1 MFFSLL
7 GYVPPWDSVIR
18 CGNSLDRCLD
28 WDMCMGWEEG
38 GKAQCRITA
47 QEETRLD
54 SEVEY
59 AYPWW

>member
-1 MFFSLL
+1 M
-7 GYVPPWDSVIR
+7 PPWDSVIR